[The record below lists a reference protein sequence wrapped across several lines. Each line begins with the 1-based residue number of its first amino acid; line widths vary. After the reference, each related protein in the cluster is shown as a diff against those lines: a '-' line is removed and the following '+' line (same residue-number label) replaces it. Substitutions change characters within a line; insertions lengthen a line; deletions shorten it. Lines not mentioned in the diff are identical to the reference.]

1 MTGSEALGMLL
12 GKEIYDSVKNK
23 INADDCYEVMKAMVL
38 SELDLFDHD
47 NLGVLSESVKHE
59 IREEIKMTIID
70 MFFDEKEN
78 EKFFNE
84 QILNAFKNNKKFHNM
99 IIDALKKYDDEIS
112 EDSSKKDF
120 EEDKYEEDE
129 TGFTD
134 EESAD
139 MKEECDKCSCKC
151 GEYSSDTESKTK
163 PKTSDNTVE
172 MVEALY
178 EILTGKKLDEDGKK
192 IINEA
197 NVILLKLFDNK
208 NKS

>member
-38 SELDLFDHD
+38 SELDLFNHD

-59 IREEIKMTIID
+59 IREEIKMTVID

-84 QILNAFKNNKKFHNM
+84 QILNAFKNNKEFHDM
-99 IIDALKKYDDEIS
+99 VIDALKKYDDEIS
-112 EDSSKKDF
+112 EESSEEDF
-120 EEDKYEEDE
+120 EEDE
-129 TGFTD
+129 TEFTD
-134 EESAD
+134 EKSAD

-151 GEYSSDTESKTK
+151 GEYSSDTESKTE
-163 PKTSDNTVE
+163 PKTSDNTAE

>member
-12 GKEIYDSVKNK
+12 GKEIYDSVKDK
-23 INADDCYEVMKAMVL
+23 IDADSCYEVMKAMVL
-38 SELDLFDHD
+38 SELGLFDHD

-84 QILNAFKNNKKFHNM
+84 QILNAFKNNKEFHDM
-99 IIDALKKYDDEIS
+99 VIDALKKYDDEIS
-112 EDSSKKDF
+112 EESSEEDF
-120 EEDKYEEDE
+120 EEDE
-129 TGFTD
+129 TEFTD
-134 EESAD
+134 EKSAD
-139 MKEECDKCSCKC
+139 MKEECNKCSCKC
-151 GEYSSDTESKTK
+151 GECSSEAESKTET
-163 PKTSDNTVE
+163 KTSDNTVE

-197 NVILLKLFDNK
+197 NVILFKLFDNK

>member
-12 GKEIYDSVKNK
+12 GKEIYDSVMNK

-38 SELDLFDHD
+38 SELDLFNHD

-59 IREEIKMTIID
+59 IREEIKMTVID

-84 QILNAFKNNKKFHNM
+84 QILNAFKNNKEFHDM
-99 IIDALKKYDDEIS
+99 VIDALKKYDDEIS
-112 EDSSKKDF
+112 EESSEEDF
-120 EEDKYEEDE
+120 EEDE
-129 TGFTD
+129 TEFTD
-134 EESAD
+134 EKSAD

-151 GEYSSDTESKTK
+151 GEYSSDTESKTE

>member
-84 QILNAFKNNKKFHNM
+84 QILNAFKNNKEFHDM
-99 IIDALKKYDDEIS
+99 VIDALKKYDDEIS
-112 EDSSKKDF
+112 EESSEEDF
-120 EEDKYEEDE
+120 EEDE
-129 TGFTD
+129 TEFTD
-134 EESAD
+134 EKSAD
-139 MKEECDKCSCKC
+139 MKEECNKCSCKC
-151 GEYSSDTESKTK
+151 GECSSEAESKTET
-163 PKTSDNTVE
+163 KTSDNTVE